1 MWKLLRNLVDTF
13 NFSRYLESHQKL
25 SCVTCHMSH
34 VTCHV
39 SRGRLPVM
47 VVLTSSVSGTVRFP
61 ARTRKVSAA
70 PTSPDS
76 KITSTQKIFKS
87 LDSAMMNRG
96 ERGGQSWVDKVVNYI
111 SRNANSEILGYLH
124 PKLRTHICKTNGYG
138 QFVCK
143 ERSLKLPVTYQ

>member
-13 NFSRYLESHQKL
+13 NFSRYLGVSSKVVL
-25 SCVTCHMSH
+25 CDVSH

-76 KITSTQKIFKS
+76 KITSTRKIFKS
-87 LDSAMMNRG
+87 LDSPMMNRG

-111 SRNANSEILGYLH
+111 SRNVINITA
-124 PKLRTHICKTNGYG
+124 ICYYNPLQSFSFSTLIGH
-138 QFVCK
+138 
-143 ERSLKLPVTYQ
+143 RP